1 MDISSGTKTY
11 KTTEHLTYSCQYHVI
26 FCPKYRRKVLTS
38 PVDERLKEIILA
50 LAEKY
55 EFSIL
60 DMEVM
65 PDHVHLLIDCNPRFG
80 IVNCIK
86 KIKGTSAHIL
96 RREFPSLAT
105 RLPTLWTRSSFI
117 STCGTVSLETVMNY
131 IDNQKNV

>member
-117 STCGTVSLETVMNY
+117 STCGIVSLETVMNY